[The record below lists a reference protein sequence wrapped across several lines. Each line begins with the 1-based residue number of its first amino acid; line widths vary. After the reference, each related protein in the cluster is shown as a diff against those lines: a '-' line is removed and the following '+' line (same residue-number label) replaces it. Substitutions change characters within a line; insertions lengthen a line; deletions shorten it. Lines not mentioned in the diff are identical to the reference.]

1 MTISGELKVDGNN
14 CGGLIVEP
22 YTRRKDG
29 NTREVFTSVEASP
42 GTWRKLTFAPLEFT
56 GKSLSA
62 LFDVM
67 KADDLSPSEDPD
79 ALCQAQNIGMDNNFY
94 APPDCP
100 LKVQETSKKAG
111 MHRVQSV

>member
-1 MTISGELKVDGNN
+1 
-14 CGGLIVEP
+14 
-22 YTRRKDG
+22 
-29 NTREVFTSVEASP
+29 
-42 GTWRKLTFAPLEFT
+42 
-56 GKSLSA
+56 
-62 LFDVM
+62 M